1 MIGWVFLLLTFLSPN
16 TEFPLARWTR
26 TSQVHTRE
34 MSFKRVDVC
43 EVHLTASQTEDA
55 NVEGMKANG

>member
-1 MIGWVFLLLTFLSPN
+1 MIGWVSLFAHFVKS
-16 TEFPLARWTR
+16 EYGIPLARWTR
-26 TSQVHTRE
+26 TSQVYRRE